1 MAARV
6 RWHGTTAQRG
16 YGPDHQAERERRLK
30 LYRPGDPCAHC
41 GQPITW
47 PLPLTRVAR
56 GHIDLP
62 HAPGKTGYLPGLA
75 HRACNR
81 RDGQRITTAIL
92 AARRGTPARRG
103 GWQSAR
109 QW

>member
-6 RWHGTTAQRG
+6 RWHGTTTQRG
-16 YGPDHQAERERRLK
+16 YGHGHQTERKRRLK
-30 LYRPGDPCAHC
+30 LYRPGDLCAHC
-41 GQPITW
+41 QQAMTYW
-47 PLPLTRVAR
+47 PLSVAKR
-56 GHIDLP
+56 YIDLP

-92 AARRGTPARRG
+92 AARRGETTPAWRT
-103 GWQSAR
+103 SR